1 MSVISKTPLP
11 AHSHLWAN
19 VQPGDFVDGYAVE
32 SDLSPRAAADMGL
45 AMPGWAKA
53 LLALRNK
60 LVAPLGLKTEVSD
73 QGANAIFPVVHE
85 DERELILGTD
95 DSHLNFRICV
105 MQQEGRIHM
114 ATWVHRNN
122 LLGRLYL
129 LAVMPFHVLIVR
141 DSMRRIAKHST
152 LIASAPRGQ

>member
-1 MSVISKTPLP
+1 MSLISKTPLP
-11 AHSHLWAN
+11 LHSHLWAN
-19 VQPGDFVDGYAVE
+19 VQSGDFIDGYAVD
-32 SDLSPRAAADMGL
+32 SDLSPRAAADLGL
-45 AMPGWAKA
+45 ALPGWAQA
-53 LLALRNK
+53 LLTLRNK
-60 LVAPLGLKTEVSD
+60 IVAPLGLKTEVSD
-73 QGANAIFPVVHE
+73 KGADVIFPVVHE
-85 DERELILGTD
+85 DANELILGTD

-141 DSMRRIAKHST
+141 DSMRRIARHSAP
-152 LIASAPRGQ
+152 IASAPRGQ